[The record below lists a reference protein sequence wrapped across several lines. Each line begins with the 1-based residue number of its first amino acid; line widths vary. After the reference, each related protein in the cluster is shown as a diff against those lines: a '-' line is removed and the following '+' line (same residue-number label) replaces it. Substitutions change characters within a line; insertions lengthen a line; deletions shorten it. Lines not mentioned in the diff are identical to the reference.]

1 MIALLCPNLNWV
13 TLKPSR
19 VLSVCSF
26 SYLVL
31 LQSKIFFLQYHFLQ
45 VHFSDF
51 NIFISFSTRM
61 FELCIE
67 FIPSLYCYH
76 NLVIKPRF
84 WIDLYSDLFCWSYV
98 IYCSY
103 KSIYEI
109 WISIIYTSLGQ
120 IVWKNDLTY
129 SFQKLFWGISWANK
143 YLMFMGF
150 GQVCDSSVVN
160 QVVIRELPVE
170 FISIWSIKVT
180 VWAVTLVAFV
190 IICYL
195 NVWNKILN
203 LT

>member
-1 MIALLCPNLNWV
+1 M
-13 TLKPSR
+13 
-19 VLSVCSF
+19 
-26 SYLVL
+26 
-31 LQSKIFFLQYHFLQ
+31 
-45 VHFSDF
+45 
-51 NIFISFSTRM
+51 
-61 FELCIE
+61 
-67 FIPSLYCYH
+67 
-76 NLVIKPRF
+76 VIKPRF
-84 WIDLYSDLFCWSYV
+84 WIDLYSDLFRWSYV

-150 GQVCDSSVVN
+150 GQVCVSSVVN